1 MRAVAK
7 QGVQAPC
14 ALCWHRTL
22 HDVIH
27 TVQVRRKDCRDRYDT
42 LQCKTCH
49 TVSLRHSQRFKGA
62 AVSLISF
69 YPSEKSRWWPE
80 WALIGKE
87 REEFHGL
94 LAEVYSAN
102 EERLHRLTL
111 MGLRSVI
118 ELILISRVGDYK
130 GDDITKKLVRFKE
143 KGYVSSLQFDQ
154 LREIYNAGSAAIHR
168 GFDPEEFEVGKAF
181 DMVERI
187 LGSIFMH
194 EGDIETLSARI
205 PPDSRGRKPT
215 TL

>member
-1 MRAVAK
+1 
-7 QGVQAPC
+7 
-14 ALCWHRTL
+14 
-22 HDVIH
+22 
-27 TVQVRRKDCRDRYDT
+27 
-42 LQCKTCH
+42 
-49 TVSLRHSQRFKGA
+49 
-62 AVSLISF
+62 
-69 YPSEKSRWWPE
+69 
-80 WALIGKE
+80 LIGKE